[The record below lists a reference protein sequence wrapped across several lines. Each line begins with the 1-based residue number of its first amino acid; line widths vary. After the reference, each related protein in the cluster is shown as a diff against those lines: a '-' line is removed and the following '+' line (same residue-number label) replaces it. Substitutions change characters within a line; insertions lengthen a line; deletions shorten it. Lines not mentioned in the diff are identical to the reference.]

1 MFIVINEKLR
11 GVCYC
16 RNCYVLTKTFTFH
29 YWYNWHIIGIRK
41 HVFRLLSIT
50 DNDIWLFY
58 VKQKNTR
65 QSLHLPF
72 SIKKRV
78 ISLKEVCGSGDVFVE
93 LSLLI
98 GMCNNDHHITY
109 LSTSLWENDFGI
121 LFSITVTHVAC
132 IAVYNNIKHFWTCFH
147 FASWGSCWINV
158 GSDEFKLCTLF

>member
-1 MFIVINEKLR
+1 MELENTYSVFCQLLITIYDYFMLSR
-11 GVCYC
+11 
-16 RNCYVLTKTFTFH
+16 KTH
-29 YWYNWHIIGIRK
+29 ANLC
-41 HVFRLLSIT
+41 V
-50 DNDIWLFY
+50 
-58 VKQKNTR
+58 
-65 QSLHLPF
+65 HLF